1 MTNYHVFDSGSV
13 QTEREKESEGGSGHE
28 RKKAKEKREREKK
41 SVWNGKEMVL
51 ERGVLFSN
59 MASGDGV
66 AHLNSKLVFL
76 IKGFNRNGV
85 GLPEERTR
93 ERERERIMGDRRWGR

>member
-1 MTNYHVFDSGSV
+1 M
-13 QTEREKESEGGSGHE
+13 RE
-28 RKKAKEKREREKK
+28 RKRLKKK

-59 MASGDGV
+59 MVSGDGV

-85 GLPEERTR
+85 GLPEE
-93 ERERERIMGDRRWGR
+93 